1 MKDERRNYII
11 AGFFVMTMVVGLILW
26 LALLSGGT
34 GATDGYWVRYQNV
47 MGLNAGTKV
56 LFEGFPVGSVDRVAP
71 LPASL
76 GGGFRVDVVVE
87 EDWPIPEDSVAA
99 VTAGGLLAAVVINI
113 RAGESQEMLPPGA
126 EIESSEAGSLL
137 GALASVAEQVESMS
151 EGIRPILDSLAVRIP
166 TIMDEAQELV
176 TSLRGTAERL
186 DTALSAGNVKH
197 VDNIFAN
204 LDQTVSNAAKLFA
217 DLQETRSQLDTVLA
231 SIDST
236 VVENREDLR
245 RSVIDLRSSLE
256 EISRYIPAI
265 AQNLESSMRN
275 LNEFTGVIREN
286 PGVLLRGRRVGDDP
300 GSSR

>member
-34 GATDGYWVRYQNV
+34 GATDAYWVRYQNV

-76 GGGFRVDVVVE
+76 GGGFRVDIVVQ

-99 VTAGGLLAAVVINI
+99 VTAGGLLAAVVVNI
-113 RAGESQEMLPPGA
+113 QGGESQEMLPPGD
-126 EIESSEAGSLL
+126 EIDSSEAGSLL
-137 GALASVAEQVESMS
+137 GALASVAEQVENMS
-151 EGIRPILDSLAVRIP
+151 EGIEPILESLAVRIP

-176 TSLRGTAERL
+176 TSLSATAERL

-197 VDNIFAN
+197 IDNIFAN
-204 LDQTVSNAAKLFA
+204 LDQTVSNTAKLSA
-217 DLQETRSQLDTVLA
+217 DLQETRRQLDAVLA

-236 VVENREDLR
+236 VVDNREDLR

-256 EISRYIPAI
+256 QISRYIPAI

>member
-11 AGFFVMTMVVGLILW
+11 AGFFVMTMVVGLVLW

-34 GATDGYWVRYQNV
+34 GATDAYWVRYPNV

-56 LFEGFPVGSVDRVAP
+56 LFEGFPVGSVDSVAP

-76 GGGFRVDVVVE
+76 GGGFRVDIVVQ

-113 RAGESQEMLPPGA
+113 RAGESQEMLPPGD

-137 GALASVAEQVESMS
+137 GALASVAEQVKNMS
-151 EGIRPILDSLAVRIP
+151 EGIEPILDSLAVRIP
-166 TIMDEAQELV
+166 TIMDETQELV
-176 TSLRGTAERL
+176 TSLSATAKRL
-186 DTALSAGNVKH
+186 DAALSAGNVKH

-204 LDQTVSNAAKLFA
+204 LDQTVSNTAKLSA
-217 DLQETRSQLDTVLA
+217 DLQETRRQLDTVLA

-236 VVENREDLR
+236 IVDNREDLR

-256 EISRYIPAI
+256 QISRYIPTI

>member
-11 AGFFVMTMVVGLILW
+11 AGFFVVTMVAGLILW
-26 LALLSGGT
+26 LALIAGGT
-34 GATDGYWVRYQNV
+34 GATDAYWVRYQNV

-56 LFEGFPVGSVDRVAP
+56 LFEGFPVGSVDGVSP

-76 GGGFRVDVVVE
+76 GGGFRVDVVIQ

-99 VTAGGLLAAVVINI
+99 VTAGGLLAAVVVNI
-113 RAGESQEMLPPGA
+113 QGGESQEMLSPGS

-137 GALASVAEQVESMS
+137 GALASVAEQVQSMS
-151 EGIRPILDSLAVRIP
+151 EGIKPILDSLAVRVP
-166 TIMDEAQELV
+166 AIMEETQELV
-176 TSLRGTAERL
+176 TSLSRTAERL
-186 DTALSAGNVKH
+186 NTAFSTGNVEH

-204 LDQTVSNAAKLFA
+204 LDQTVSNTAKLSA
-217 DLQETRSQLDTVLA
+217 DLQETRRQLDTVLA

-236 VVENREDLR
+236 IVDNREDLR

-256 EISRYIPAI
+256 QISRYIPAI

-286 PGVLLRGRRVGDDP
+286 PGVLLRGRKVGDDP

>member
-11 AGFFVMTMVVGLILW
+11 AGFFVMTMVVGLVLW

-34 GATDGYWVRYQNV
+34 GATDAYWVRYQNV

-56 LFEGFPVGSVDRVAP
+56 LFEGFPVGSVDSVAP

-76 GGGFRVDVVVE
+76 GGGFRVDIVVQ

-113 RAGESQEMLPPGA
+113 RAGESQEMLPPGD

-137 GALASVAEQVESMS
+137 GALASVAEQVKSMS
-151 EGIRPILDSLAVRIP
+151 EGIEPILDSLAVRIP
-166 TIMDEAQELV
+166 TIMDETQELV
-176 TSLRGTAERL
+176 TSLSATAKRL
-186 DTALSAGNVKH
+186 DAALSAGNVKH

-204 LDQTVSNAAKLFA
+204 LDQTVSNTAKLSA
-217 DLQETRSQLDTVLA
+217 DLQETRRQLDAVLV

-236 VVENREDLR
+236 VVDNREDLR